1 MKDINSGNVGI
12 RDGDVDDR
20 DECTGSTSCT
30 DADTKVARKSYVD
43 QRENVNHTGT
53 LDDIPIDEGPVHEFE
68 FVGEGNHNASYNT
81 SGNNIIMSHVSIN
94 ENSQTNSNPKK
105 QNNHQ
110 TRKENNDVKYT
121 SFRNK
126 IIETIKK
133 TEAISMSERE
143 NLTKVKVR
151 KSQENFS
158 IL

>member
-12 RDGDVDDR
+12 RDGGVDDR

-30 DADTKVARKSYVD
+30 DADTKVARKRYVG

-53 LDDIPIDEGPVHEFE
+53 LDHIPIDEGPVNEFE
-68 FVGEGNHNASYNT
+68 FVGEGNHIASYDT
-81 SGNNIIMSHVSIN
+81 SGNNIIMSHLSIN
-94 ENSQTNSNPKK
+94 QNSQTNSNPKK

-126 IIETIKK
+126 INETIKK

-143 NLTKVKVR
+143 NLTKMKVR
-151 KSQENFS
+151 KSQENF
-158 IL
+158 